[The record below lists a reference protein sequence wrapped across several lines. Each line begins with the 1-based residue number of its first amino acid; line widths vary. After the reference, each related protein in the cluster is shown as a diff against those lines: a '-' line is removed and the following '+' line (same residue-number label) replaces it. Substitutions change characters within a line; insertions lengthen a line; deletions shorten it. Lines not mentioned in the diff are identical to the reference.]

1 MRFNVTNIT
10 ADLLPSAGS
19 LPREGSEALPDAAE
33 GGYAILFAP
42 SPSIA
47 LFAEEPLLSVAY
59 HTDFSLESSPGCRL
73 AFALVAESRIRQVN
87 PTLKEQPHVP
97 YYRPQHASLCG
108 CV

>member
-47 LFAEEPLLSVAY
+47 LFAEEPFFLSPTIQTFLSNQVQDAGWLLLSWLKA
-59 HTDFSLESSPGCRL
+59 G
-73 AFALVAESRIRQVN
+73 FAKS
-87 PTLKEQPHVP
+87 TQP
-97 YYRPQHASLCG
+97 
-108 CV
+108 